1 MIVEAELER
10 LALGVDSAF
19 ELGDA
24 LIPRL
29 FPARR
34 MLRRDVT
41 KTCSQPGVRD

>member
-1 MIVEAELER
+1 MIVQAELER

-41 KTCSQPGVRD
+41 RHAANPA